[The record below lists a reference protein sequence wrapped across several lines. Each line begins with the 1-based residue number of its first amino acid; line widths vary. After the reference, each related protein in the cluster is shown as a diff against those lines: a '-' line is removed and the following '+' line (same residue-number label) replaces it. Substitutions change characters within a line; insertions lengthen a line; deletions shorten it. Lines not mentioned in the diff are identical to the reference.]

1 MAKKTKGVPTKRR
14 TADKVEPTA
23 AELIED
29 ASVGVTH
36 EVDVEAKVGVL
47 EHDVEAQSTE
57 IVSLRRACAEQRQ
70 AIELL
75 TEELANAKTNL
86 SALTP
91 SFDSRIP
98 PEVAAGVSPAQVYMS
113 AVSGLC
119 SGMAQKTATSSLRK
133 EDAQVAFA
141 ESILNFA
148 GTITR
153 QAISNV
159 GISPAE

>member
-1 MAKKTKGVPTKRR
+1 M
-14 TADKVEPTA
+14 
-23 AELIED
+23 
-29 ASVGVTH
+29 
-36 EVDVEAKVGVL
+36 
-47 EHDVEAQSTE
+47 
-57 IVSLRRACAEQRQ
+57 
-70 AIELL
+70 
-75 TEELANAKTNL
+75 
-86 SALTP
+86 TP

-141 ESILNFA
+141 EIILNFA